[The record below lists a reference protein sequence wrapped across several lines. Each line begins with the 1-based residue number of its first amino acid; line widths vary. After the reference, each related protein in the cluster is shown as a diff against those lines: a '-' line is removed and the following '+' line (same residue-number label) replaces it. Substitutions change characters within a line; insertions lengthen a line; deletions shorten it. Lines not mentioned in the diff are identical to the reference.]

1 MNARARILIQSEL
14 SFDNF
19 MHWLCSWQTLAAI
32 AMMIT
37 LFATAISVIYVKDQ
51 YRQLTNEL
59 QSLQATNT
67 RLHVQREQLL
77 LEEGTW
83 LAQSR
88 VRHIAGQRLGMHSPK
103 QVKRLMIAK

>member
-19 MHWLCSWQTLAAI
+19 LAWLLSRQTLGLI
-32 AMMIT
+32 ALLVMV
-37 LFATAISVIYVKDQ
+37 FATAMSVIYVKDQ

-59 QSLQATNT
+59 QSLQLTQA
-67 RLHVQREQLL
+67 RLQVEREQFL

-88 VRHIAGQRLGMHSPK
+88 VRQIAEQRLAMQAPA
-103 QVKRLMIAK
+103 QVYHLTLV